1 MPNEVVLPSFQMD
14 CRDWLVVTPDSGIP
28 DEVDGAPVL
37 ALLSTAVIAE
47 DKVHS
52 ASALFT
58 VGVIGDDV
66 PDAVPTGTDSVAK
79 ELIEPDA
86 ELGSVRFLLPA
97 PQSRLALLAEFSVDG
112 GPDLEVSRRIEA
124 LMASFRWAA

>member
-1 MPNEVVLPSFQMD
+1 MPHDVVLPSFQMD

-28 DEVDGAPVL
+28 EEVDGAPVL

-47 DKVHS
+47 DSVRS

-58 VGVIGDDV
+58 VGLMGDEV
-66 PDAVPTGTDSVAK
+66 PDAVPAGEDCIAE
-79 ELIEPDA
+79 ELIEP
-86 ELGSVRFLLPA
+86 EGEPGSVRYLLPA
-97 PQSRLALLAEFSVDG
+97 PQGRLALLAEFCVEG

-124 LMASFRWAA
+124 LMTSFRWAA